1 MIKLKTTY
9 KSVPERQPGAR
20 WTTKR
25 YGEFEIIG
33 KIDDGTGKRPFYS
46 TFSTRGNTPKE
57 KIHCQLSSYVGDH
70 FG

>member
-1 MIKLKTTY
+1 MIKLKTSY

-33 KIDDGTGKRPFYS
+33 KIDDGTGKYYYIKFIY
-46 TFSTRGNTPKE
+46 
-57 KIHCQLSSYVGDH
+57 H
-70 FG
+70 